1 MADNATVW
9 WATAEVTVASTA
21 VDVSKL
27 DSSLANFLQ
36 LAGRIHRFLFG
47 APMVITSGNDGNHVP
62 HSAHY
67 LNFAADIRSRDI
79 DIVAQ
84 LLFGSIL
91 SYIGEKYA
99 IVVFDERVTTGA
111 HWHVQTAASAGA

>member
-9 WATAEVTVASTA
+9 WATPEISVASTA
-21 VDVSKL
+21 VDVTKL
-27 DSSLANFLQ
+27 DPALADFLRA
-36 LAGRIHRFLFG
+36 AGQVHRYLFG
-47 APMVITSGNDGNHVP
+47 RAMVITSGNDGNHVA

-67 LNFAADIRSRDI
+67 LNFAADIRSKDI
-79 DIVAQ
+79 NPVEQ

-91 SYIGEKYA
+91 SYIGEKHF
-99 IVVFDERVTTGA
+99 IVVFDERVTAGA

>member
-9 WATAEVTVASTA
+9 WSTEDVQVASTA

-27 DSSLANFLQ
+27 DSALADFLRAAAQ
-36 LAGRIHRFLFG
+36 LHRFLFG
-47 APMVITSGNDGNHVP
+47 KPMVITSGNDGNHLA

-67 LNFAADIRSRDI
+67 LNFAADIRSRDL
-79 DIVAQ
+79 DLAQ
-84 LLFGSIL
+84 QLIFGLVL
-91 SYIGEKYA
+91 SYIALRYKIA
-99 IVVFDERVTTGA
+99 VFDERAAAGE